1 MILSWF
7 PPPPPIII
15 IIHKF
20 EFYYYNNNNYYYYE
34 DYYEDYY
41 IDLIKSRNN
50 HVMYLLH
57 LFIIKKIHNK
67 KII

>member
-7 PPPPPIII
+7 PPPPPPPPPPPIIII

-20 EFYYYNNNNYYYYE
+20 KFYYYYY
-34 DYYEDYY
+34 YYEDYY

-57 LFIIKKIHNK
+57 LFIIKKFHNK

>member
-7 PPPPPIII
+7 PPPPPPPIII
-15 IIHKF
+15 IIHIF
-20 EFYYYNNNNYYYYE
+20 EFYYYYYYYY
-34 DYYEDYY
+34 YYEDYY

-57 LFIIKKIHNK
+57 LFIIKKFHNK